1 MVGATGYVLRT
12 PVVFCPF
19 SGFAGDLG
27 GTLERDRQRDRNV
40 VYYNMVRKK
49 VNGFGADLLD
59 LPPPLT

>member
-1 MVGATGYVLRT
+1 M
-12 PVVFCPF
+12 
-19 SGFAGDLG
+19 
-27 GTLERDRQRDRNV
+27 ERDRQRDRNV